1 METLKLPRKLEEAR
15 AVLAE
20 ASTEA
25 EIHKDDDAGVQE
37 QFATI
42 RRGLTRAMQDAEAN
56 ETDSAR
62 RTAAQNTA
70 REEAAEV
77 RYALR
82 QCEACNAYAARK
94 RAVIEAT
101 QKVEALEKSLATHLS
116 SQGRRQTRGAS
127 ASAMRA
133 GRRVQ
138 HPQVRW
144 RSSARAP
151 GARAPPRYRRGA
163 VGATRG
169 RHQPRRGARARR
181 RRPTRCPQPKR

>member
-1 METLKLPRKLEEAR
+1 M
-15 AVLAE
+15 LAE

-82 QCEACNAYAARK
+82 QCG
-94 RAVIEAT
+94 I
-101 QKVEALEKSLATHLS
+101 
-116 SQGRRQTRGAS
+116 RGA
-127 ASAMRA
+127 
-133 GRRVQ
+133 Q
-138 HPQVRW
+138 
-144 RSSARAP
+144 AR
-151 GARAPPRYRRGA
+151 GD
-163 VGATRG
+163 
-169 RHQPRRGARARR
+169 
-181 RRPTRCPQPKR
+181 